1 MNSYVTEV
9 TCLNAGFVKLLNLA
23 GPTRRPDAE
32 FDASDVDVAN
42 AARISF
48 SGDKEDRTLEDE
60 HKLNRYLFK
69 NKHTS
74 PFEMIETWW
83 EMKLPIFV
91 ARQLIRHRTA
101 GLNEMSGRYTPLP
114 NEFYVPRV
122 EDIGVQSKNNKQARD
137 KDEENPYANEFIK
150 KLQDNDASSYRLYEE
165 ALGNGV
171 PKEIARG
178 LLSVGIYTRWV
189 WKMDLKNLMHFLM
202 LRTHSHAQYEI
213 RVYADAIYDMLQPRL
228 PNLMQIFD
236 DFGRM
241 KD

>member
-1 MNSYVTEV
+1 MT
-9 TCLNAGFVKLLNLA
+9 THIDCLNAGFVKLLNLA
-23 GPTRRPDAE
+23 GPTRRIDQE
-32 FDASDVDVAN
+32 FDANDVDVAN

-48 SGDKEDRTLEDE
+48 NNEDKERTDADE
-60 HKLNRYLFK
+60 HKLNKYLYK

-114 NEFYVPRV
+114 NEFYVPRP
-122 EDIGVQSKNNKQARD
+122 EDVGVQSKSNKQARD
-137 KDEENPYANEFIK
+137 KDSNNEYALEFIEKLK
-150 KLQDNDASSYRLYEE
+150 KNDADSYKLYEE
-165 ALGNGV
+165 ALDKGI

-202 LRTHSHAQYEI
+202 LRTHGHAQYEI
-213 RVYADAIYDMLQPRL
+213 RVYANAMYDMLKERL
-228 PNLMQIFD
+228 PNLMEIFD
-236 DFGRM
+236 EHGRM
-241 KD
+241 K